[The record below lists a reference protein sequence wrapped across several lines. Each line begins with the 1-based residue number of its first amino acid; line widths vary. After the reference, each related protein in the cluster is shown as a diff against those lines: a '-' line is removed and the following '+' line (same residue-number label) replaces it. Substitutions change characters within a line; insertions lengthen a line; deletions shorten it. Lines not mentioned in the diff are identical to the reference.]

1 MTWDG
6 GMQFGGTKIFP
17 AGWVSD
23 NFQVV
28 RKTGPDTGQ
37 VQVYT
42 EINIAKLYILA
53 LTALHCTG
61 IVWVLEE
68 K

>member
-1 MTWDG
+1 M
-6 GMQFGGTKIFP
+6 
-17 AGWVSD
+17 
-23 NFQVV
+23 
-28 RKTGPDTGQ
+28 PDTGQ
-37 VQVYT
+37 FQVYT

-53 LTALHCTG
+53 LHCTVLHCTG

>member
-1 MTWDG
+1 MTWDAVWR
-6 GMQFGGTKIFP
+6 ISP
-17 AGWVSD
+17 ASRVSD

-42 EINIAKLYILA
+42 EINIAKLYIMA
-53 LTALHCTG
+53 LHCTVLHCTG